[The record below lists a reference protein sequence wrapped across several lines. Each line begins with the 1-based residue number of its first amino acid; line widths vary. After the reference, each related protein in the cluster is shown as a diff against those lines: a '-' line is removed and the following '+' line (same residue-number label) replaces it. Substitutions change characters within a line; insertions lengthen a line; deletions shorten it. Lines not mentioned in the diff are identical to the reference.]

1 MSKSPA
7 SPDTDTDTSAV
18 PRSRGLGSRV
28 WGWVGFGKPS
38 DVVPLK
44 VTVQD
49 PVTGKPRSVSRM
61 GFVGELVGRI
71 SDSVKEANALMKN
84 PPKPETFENAV
95 RRLKLTEE
103 VISQRRSEKLYA
115 GRLEIVLAI
124 AVMFFSISQ
133 LLPPAN
139 LSTQLSTLWSVG
151 LGVLFSCAV
160 LFRGLASTYRAWQIR
175 ERTLHPFSVFL
186 KRPEAWWG

>member
-1 MSKSPA
+1 MTMSKSPA
-7 SPDTDTDTSAV
+7 PSAPDTPTA
-18 PRSRGLGSRV
+18 PRSQAFGSRV
-28 WGWVGFGKPS
+28 WGLVGFGKPS
-38 DVVPLK
+38 EVVPLK
-44 VTVQD
+44 MTVQD
-49 PVTGKPRSVSRM
+49 PVSGKPRTVSRM
-61 GFVGELVGRI
+61 GFVGELVRRI
-71 SDSVKEANALMKN
+71 VESVKAANELMKN
-84 PPKPETFENAV
+84 PPQPETFENAV

-103 VISQRRSEKLYA
+103 IIAQRRSEKLYA

-151 LGVLFSCAV
+151 LGVLFSLAV

-175 ERTLHPFSVFL
+175 ERALHPFSVFL